1 MLNALS
7 VSLHGANQD
16 GWQRAAGS
24 LERQGF
30 IAAGDFEWGGG
41 TLSTWAH
48 PAQRNAQDSKVR
60 AHSGI
65 AVCVGS
71 LWYQGRFGAAALSAL
86 LADVDASD
94 RIDEAELRGNFALFL
109 RAGTRCLLM
118 NDALG
123 FVRVYVSADRLFYS
137 TSWLAACAYSGRVE
151 LDDAAVAEYV
161 LLGAS
166 HSNRTPA
173 RGVTILPL
181 ARAFDLAQG
190 RLLERLPGGFSGVA
204 RPPVSFDGAVEAI
217 CDCLRA
223 VFTEASAAFPGGIR
237 AALSG
242 GFDSRLIVA
251 GLLACGNRPE
261 LFVYGDSA
269 SEDVAIARS
278 VAGVAGLPLAVKD
291 KGVLERGLQ
300 PPGIDRLVESAL
312 FFDGLPN
319 DGIHDAGADQQTRQE
334 QNAGG
339 YLALNGGGGEIF
351 RNFFHLPD
359 RPFHAVDIVST
370 FYRGFDAKVFRRGD
384 GLGSFEDGLVA
395 SMEQVLGADDTSGR
409 RMQTREQVE
418 LLYPLF
424 RCHFWMSVN
433 NSVAV
438 RHGHYATPLV
448 DVNLV
453 RLTCRL
459 PLAWKNAGRL
469 EGCLIARLHPGVA
482 SQQSA
487 YGFRFTDGPDWRAR
501 FAEWRVCMRPAF
513 VRPFIN
519 ATRRRLR
526 KPGVSPD
533 MIAHCRALL
542 PGEWRMDPLLD
553 LARLPDNQAFARALA
568 VEVVWRHLVA

>member
-7 VSLHGANQD
+7 VSLRGANQD

-30 IAAGDFEWGGG
+30 IAAGDFEWEGG
-41 TLSTWAH
+41 TLGTWAH

-60 AHSGI
+60 TPSGV
-65 AVCVGS
+65 AACVGP
-71 LWYQGRFGAAALSAL
+71 LWYRGRFGAAALHAL

-94 RIDEAELRGNFALFL
+94 RIDETGLHGNFALFL
-109 RAGTRCLLM
+109 RTGSRCLLM

-151 LDDAAVAEYV
+151 LDDAAAAEYV

-166 HSNRTPA
+166 HSNGTPA

-181 ARAFDLAQG
+181 AHAFDLAQG
-190 RLLERLPGGFSGVA
+190 RLRARLPGGFSGEA
-204 RPPVSFDGAVEAI
+204 RSPASFDTAVDAI

-261 LFVYGDSA
+261 LFVYGDSE
-269 SEDVAIARS
+269 SEDVTIARS
-278 VAGVAGLPLAVKD
+278 VAGTADLPLIVKD

-300 PPGIDRLVESAL
+300 PPDIDRLVESAL

-319 DGIHDAGADQQTRQE
+319 DGIHDAGADQQTRWE
-334 QNAGG
+334 QNADG

-351 RNFFHLPD
+351 RNFFHLPN
-359 RPFHAVDIVST
+359 RSFHAVDVVRT
-370 FYRGFDAKVFRRGD
+370 FYRGFDAKVFRRAD

-395 SMEQVLGADDTSGR
+395 SMEQVLGVDDTAGR
-409 RMQTREQVE
+409 RMLTREQVE
-418 LLYPLF
+418 LMYPLF

-438 RHGHYATPLV
+438 RHGYYATPLV
-448 DVNLV
+448 GLNSV
-453 RLTCRL
+453 RLACSL

-469 EGCLIARLHPGVA
+469 ESCLITRLHPGVA
-482 SQQSA
+482 SQNSA
-487 YGFRFTDGPDWRAR
+487 YGFRFVDGPDWRTR
-501 FAEWRVCMRPAF
+501 LVEWGTCRRPVR
-513 VRPFIN
+513 VRPLIN
-519 ATRRRLR
+519 AVRRRLR
-526 KPGVSPD
+526 KIVVSPE
-533 MIAHCRALL
+533 MIARCRALL
-542 PGEWRMDPLLD
+542 PGEWRLDPVLD

-568 VEVVWRHLVA
+568 VEVAWRHLLV